1 MTFLVFPLKLQLLFR
16 ISGFLYIFARA
27 TFVAVAFPNCIL
39 QKCRNDVDKMS

>member
-16 ISGFLYIFARA
+16 ISGFLYIFTRA
-27 TFVAVAFPNCIL
+27 TFVL